1 MVIAVLD
8 SGIEWDN
15 SDLLNKHYLHIP
27 ELPAPEGWPQ
37 DADGNHRST
46 YDFNGDGAFNMEDWA
61 EDPRITPDLGDN
73 ATSHPDSIKDP
84 SDLIAYFSDGV
95 DDDGNGYVDD
105 IAGWDF
111 FWNDNNPYDDTRF
124 GHGTGESRDAA
135 AASGE
140 GGGLGVCPNCM
151 VVNLRVGDSFV
162 ADVNNFA
169 LAVLYAVDNDIPV
182 ILEALGTINNTT
194 LTVDAIDLAWDSG
207 TLVVASAADETAYHQ
222 NMPGSNHH
230 TLYTHAIRYDSD
242 DREDA
247 TTWFAFS
254 NCTNYGPR
262 LDLSAPSTSCSSGAT
277 GVTAGSVGMVVS
289 AAKDAE
295 EAGTIAYPL
304 TPSELYQLMTRTATD
319 VALNPNDDQV
329 RRYPSREGWDRF
341 FGYGRVDVQA
351 AVERVLAG
359 DIPPE
364 ADLTSP
370 EWFRTFEADSI
381 EAIDVVGS
389 AAANRSTGY
398 AWELQVAGGWD
409 PDDTSFVALASGSGT
424 TPFEGTFASVPVAD
438 LPVDPDARQEPFTAD
453 DTNVTKG
460 DKVHVHSVTFRL
472 VVTDDEG
479 REAVMRKV
487 IQVQRDPSLLPGFP
501 AKVGTGVESA
511 PKIADVDGD
520 GVDDLVF
527 INSDGVVRV
536 TDHTLTDKPGFPVT
550 FRLLDEFDP
559 THPDNHLDSPSASL
573 GAATAHHA
581 VIGSPAVGD
590 LDGDGDVEIVIGTL
604 NGDLWAW
611 HHDGAVVDG
620 FPFMLDLGLVEGLTD
635 PENVWDYGFFGS
647 PALGDV
653 DGDGDLDI
661 VIGAMDSRVYV
672 VDEAGELLDGW
683 PVELRSEFGPPD
695 DLQSRGER
703 IISSPAVGDIDGDG
717 FLEIAIGTN
726 QKNAGTY
733 GVGYVL
739 SHDGQIEPG
748 WPAQLFGAYT
758 NALPYVGEGIP
769 GSPSICDLDGD
780 GTLEVAMH
788 TVADPGLILNSDGTT
803 WARMSTVASDFGFF
817 SNSAETSFAYVFIN
831 SGSFGDFDGDGT
843 KDYFIGA
850 GGFAYAN
857 GLVQDGYRFDHDH
870 LLSGWSGAR
879 PDEPNPKLSYLEPF
893 PQIMEDLQ
901 FFLSPTIADLDND
914 GTPEIING
922 SAGNSVH
929 AFGAGGREAEGWPK
943 PTGQWIIASP
953 AIGDVDGDGFLEVWT
968 ATRSG
973 YLFAWRT
980 AGLAAT
986 ATREWTSVRHDP
998 MNTGNCETPL
1008 RTYPVIP
1015 PGVDDAV
1022 DDLVEA
1028 CEGCSSDVGASSPGA
1043 FAWLLLFPLVALRR
1057 RR

>member
-1 MVIAVLD
+1 M
-8 SGIEWDN
+8 
-15 SDLLNKHYLHIP
+15 
-27 ELPAPEGWPQ
+27 
-37 DADGNHRST
+37 
-46 YDFNGDGAFNMEDWA
+46 
-61 EDPRITPDLGDN
+61 
-73 ATSHPDSIKDP
+73 
-84 SDLIAYFSDGV
+84 
-95 DDDGNGYVDD
+95 
-105 IAGWDF
+105 
-111 FWNDNNPYDDTRF
+111 
-124 GHGTGESRDAA
+124 
-135 AASGE
+135 
-140 GGGLGVCPNCM
+140 
-151 VVNLRVGDSFV
+151 
-162 ADVNNFA
+162 
-169 LAVLYAVDNDIPV
+169 
-182 ILEALGTINNTT
+182 
-194 LTVDAIDLAWDSG
+194 
-207 TLVVASAADETAYHQ
+207 
-222 NMPGSNHH
+222 
-230 TLYTHAIRYDSD
+230 
-242 DREDA
+242 
-247 TTWFAFS
+247 
-254 NCTNYGPR
+254 
-262 LDLSAPSTSCSSGAT
+262 
-277 GVTAGSVGMVVS
+277 
-289 AAKDAE
+289 
-295 EAGTIAYPL
+295 
-304 TPSELYQLMTRTATD
+304 
-319 VALNPNDDQV
+319 
-329 RRYPSREGWDRF
+329 
-341 FGYGRVDVQA
+341 
-351 AVERVLAG
+351 
-359 DIPPE
+359 
-364 ADLTSP
+364 
-370 EWFRTFEADSI
+370 
-381 EAIDVVGS
+381 
-389 AAANRSTGY
+389 
-398 AWELQVAGGWD
+398 
-409 PDDTSFVALASGSGT
+409 
-424 TPFEGTFASVPVAD
+424 
-438 LPVDPDARQEPFTAD
+438 
-453 DTNVTKG
+453 
-460 DKVHVHSVTFRL
+460 HSVTFRL

-479 REAVMRKV
+479 REAVMRKM
-487 IQVQRDPSLLPGFP
+487 ILVQRDPSLLPGFP

-695 DLQSRGER
+695 ALQSRGER

-870 LLSGWSGAR
+870 LLSGWSGALQLATPIR
-879 PDEPNPKLSYLEPF
+879 YELHGESADFHVRGRSDGCYIVDHDDLSHEVAWLRDEESGSARIAINGLQRNVAYCVTQRAEVTVQLHGLSATFTNQLV
-893 PQIMEDLQ
+893 ITG
-901 FFLSPTIADLDND
+901 SDLD
-914 GTPEIING
+914 
-922 SAGNSVH
+922 
-929 AFGAGGREAEGWPK
+929 GAGSGIVTAPMHGNLMAVLVAVGDQVSEGEGLAVMEAMKMEHKLTAGVSGTVTEIHAAEGDQVAAGTTLLVIEEAE
-943 PTGQWIIASP
+943 T
-953 AIGDVDGDGFLEVWT
+953 
-968 ATRSG
+968 
-973 YLFAWRT
+973 
-980 AGLAAT
+980 
-986 ATREWTSVRHDP
+986 
-998 MNTGNCETPL
+998 
-1008 RTYPVIP
+1008 
-1015 PGVDDAV
+1015 
-1022 DDLVEA
+1022 
-1028 CEGCSSDVGASSPGA
+1028 
-1043 FAWLLLFPLVALRR
+1043 
-1057 RR
+1057 